1 MTVNTLTIRPLT
13 KKQKEIADFI
23 SEYYHKRGYSPSL
36 EEIAKEFHLKAV
48 STVHKHISFIKKK
61 GYLQKQ
67 AFQSR
72 GVKPLN
78 ISDNTIQVP
87 LLGIIAAGNPI
98 EPIENPEPIEVPA
111 SMLNRNY
118 NYYALK
124 VKGDSMIEDDVWDG
138 DIILIKHQKDAD
150 TGDMVVAVVNGDVTL
165 KRYGGIEKGKVKLIP
180 RNPRLKPFLVETN
193 NFEVRGKFA
202 GLLRR
207 S

>member
-13 KKQKEIADFI
+13 KKQKEIVDFI
-23 SEYYHKRGYSPSL
+23 SEYNQKYGYSPSL
-36 EEIAKEFHLKAV
+36 EEMAKEFHLKAV
-48 STVHKHISFIKKK
+48 STIHKHISFIKKK
-61 GYLQKQ
+61 GYLQKY

-72 GVKPLN
+72 GIKPLN
-78 ISDNTIQVP
+78 ISENTIQVP
-87 LLGIIAAGNPI
+87 LLGKIAAGNPI

-118 NYYALK
+118 NYYALS

-138 DIILIKHQKDAD
+138 DVILIKHQKDAD
-150 TGDMVVAVVNGDVTL
+150 VGDMVVAVVDGEVTL
-165 KRYGGIEKGKVKLIP
+165 KRYGGLEQDKVKLIP
-180 RNPRLKPFLVETN
+180 RNPRLHPFFVDPE

-207 S
+207 E